1 MRARA
6 SGPVSR
12 RSSTRRAVTSSRWSR
27 RYGMMMSRSEMLLS
41 LTCFQ
46 YMTLLT
52 YLHIFPIMLPHPVT
66 TLLCPDWTGLDSVSG
81 SSAGLDWIRIS
92 GSWIWTGLDL
102 FNSIHFILW
111 LLPR

>member
-12 RSSTRRAVTSSRWSR
+12 RSSTRRVVTSSRWSR
-27 RYGMMMSRSEMLLS
+27 RYGMMMSRCEMLLS

-52 YLHIFPIMLPHPVT
+52 YRGEYPYCARFRKCAHAI
-66 TLLCPDWTGLDSVSG
+66 
-81 SSAGLDWIRIS
+81 IS
-92 GSWIWTGLDL
+92 KTIVYS
-102 FNSIHFILW
+102 
-111 LLPR
+111 